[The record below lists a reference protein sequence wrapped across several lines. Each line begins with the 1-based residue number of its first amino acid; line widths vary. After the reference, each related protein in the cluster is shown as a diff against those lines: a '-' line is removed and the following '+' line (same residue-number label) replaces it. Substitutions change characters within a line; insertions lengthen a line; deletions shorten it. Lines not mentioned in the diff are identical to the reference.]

1 VTLAGRLSGL
11 IRLVHPF
18 PSILDGVVVGA
29 VALLAGAAGGD
40 ALRLG
45 LAMTLLQFGIGAT
58 NDLVDAKRD
67 AGQKPGKP
75 IPRGLVRRDVARAVA
90 VGAFGAGLGLAA
102 LSGPGLAALAV
113 AVIAIGLAY
122 DLRLKGTPW
131 SWLPFAV
138 GIPILPVFG
147 WLAATDGRLPDPFLV
162 LVPAAI
168 LAGAALAIANA
179 LADVERDRAAGVA
192 SIATE
197 LGAFRAWLLHAALLG
212 TVLVAAVVSVL
223 AFGGSPGEVGLVVL
237 AGLVAAAGAATAQGG
252 GPTRRERGWE
262 AEAIGVALVAIAW
275 TWAVLV

>member
-18 PSILDGVVVGA
+18 PSVLDGVVVGA

-40 ALRLG
+40 ALRSA

-147 WLAATDGRLPDPFLV
+147 WLAANAGLPAPFLV
-162 LVPAAI
+162 LIPAAV
-168 LAGAALAIANA
+168 LAGAALAVANA

-212 TVLVAAVVSVL
+212 TVLVAAVVSAF
-223 AFGGSPGEVGLVVL
+223 AFGGSSGEVGLVVL
-237 AGLVAAAGAATAQGG
+237 AGLVAAAGAAAAQAGE
-252 GPTRRERGWE
+252 PARRERGWE

>member
-1 VTLAGRLSGL
+1 VTVPHRLAGLV
-11 IRLVHPF
+11 RLVHPF
-18 PSILDGVVVGA
+18 PSILDGVVAGA
-29 VALLAGAAGGD
+29 VAFLAGAPAGD
-40 ALRLG
+40 AIRVG
-45 LAMTLLQFGIGAT
+45 LAMTMLQFGIGAM
-58 NDLVDAKRD
+58 NDVVDADRD

-102 LSGPGLAALAV
+102 LSGPRLAALAV
-113 AVIAIGLAY
+113 AGITIGLAY

-147 WLAATDGRLPDPFLV
+147 WLAATDALPAPFLV
-162 LVPAAI
+162 LVPAAV
-168 LAGAALAIANA
+168 LAGAALAVANA

-212 TVLVAAVVSVL
+212 VVLVAAVVSVS
-223 AFGGSPGEVGLVVL
+223 AFGGSPGEIGLVAL
-237 AGLVAAAGAATAQGG
+237 AALVAAAGAAAAQGG
-252 GPTRRERGWE
+252 GPARRERGWE
-262 AEAIGVALVAIAW
+262 LEAIGVGLVAVAW
-275 TWAVLV
+275 TWAVLA